1 MTVLENEL
9 LLPAYPPAYCP
20 SHFDNIEHKMYS
32 TNLVR
37 RQKKVDK
44 RVRARY
50 SVVKH
55 LNPGK
60 HHKVIR
66 GLQQA
71 QAVLRLL
78 GDLMAR
84 TKNIPPDQYLYTI
97 KETQKKLSASRTTV
111 YELRRSGALKD
122 VSTPFGVRIT
132 HESVEHLYSTW
143 CDESEEFRR
152 AHPGRWS

>member
-1 MTVLENEL
+1 MSVLKNEL
-9 LLPAYPPAYCP
+9 PLPAYLPAYRQM
-20 SHFDNIEHKMYS
+20 HFDNIEHKMFS

-37 RQKKVDK
+37 GVKRVDK
-44 RVRARY
+44 RVCPHY
-50 SVVKH
+50 SVGKH
-55 LNPGK
+55 LNPGE

-84 TKNIPPDQYLYTI
+84 TRKTPPEQYLYTI
-97 KETQKKLSASRTTV
+97 RETQQKLSASRTAV

-122 VSTPFGVRIT
+122 VRTPFGVRIT

-143 CDESEEFRR
+143 CDESDEFRR